1 MGFLEDFW
9 ENINAGATTIATAPD
24 PVINI
29 VNAGGNTQNQGRPTT
44 TTTGGNKP
52 ANSTRS
58 DQQIYDLIE
67 SYHGDDIS
75 RHDTQLIKMGSDMTT
90 MGEHQTK
97 IGKAVV
103 RLDAEDIILH
113 DKHIDQEG
121 RISENAQAIAT
132 HGHDYAG
139 IDHTHNGGGGDCE
152 FWDLG
157 CHFGKSMEGL
167 GKLALIGVVAF
178 FIFMLIK
185 KRLGL

>member
-9 ENINAGATTIATAPD
+9 ANINAGATTIATAPD
-24 PVINI
+24 PIINI
-29 VNAGGNTQNQGRPTT
+29 GQPRKKPTPTPTPTTTPTPTPTTTSGGNT
-44 TTTGGNKP
+44 P
-52 ANSTRS
+52 ANTRRS

-67 SYHGDDIS
+67 TYHGDDIS
-75 RHDTQLIKMGSDMTT
+75 LLHAHAESLGDAQR
-90 MGEHQTK
+90 
-97 IGKAVV
+97 KAKLQ
-103 RLDAEDIILH
+103 RDETAETVHSLH
-113 DKHIDQEG
+113 LDQEG

-139 IDHTHNGGGGDCE
+139 IDHTHNGGGGECE

-185 KRLGL
+185 KRLKI